1 MRILLAEDESKLAA
15 FIERGLSEA
24 SYAVDK
30 AEDGDEAL
38 WFAGNHTYDLVIMD
52 VMMPGKDGFTVV
64 RHMRRQGLDVPVL
77 FLTARAEV
85 ENRVRGLGSGG
96 DDYLTKPFSMEELL
110 ARVRAL
116 LRRQRN
122 QQVNF
127 LKVSGLEMD
136 LVAHGVRINGKAVE
150 LTNKEYALLEL
161 LVSQSPTPVT
171 KTAIVE
177 RVWNQHFD
185 SGTNLI
191 NVYMNR
197 LRGKIA
203 ENGGGPF
210 IQTVRGVGFALLPE
224 APVNA
229 HDA

>member
-1 MRILLAEDESKLAA
+1 
-15 FIERGLSEA
+15 
-24 SYAVDK
+24 
-30 AEDGDEAL
+30 
-38 WFAGNHTYDLVIMD
+38 MD

-85 ENRVRGLGSGG
+85 ENRVRGLDSGG

>member
-1 MRILLAEDESKLAA
+1 VRILLAEDESKLAA

-85 ENRVRGLGSGG
+85 ENRVRGLDSGG

>member
-85 ENRVRGLGSGG
+85 ENRVRGLDSGG

>member
-1 MRILLAEDESKLAA
+1 VRILLAEDESKLAA

-85 ENRVRGLGSGG
+85 ENRVRGLDSGG
-96 DDYLTKPFSMEELL
+96 DDYLTKPFSMEELW

>member
-1 MRILLAEDESKLAA
+1 VRILLAEDESKLAA
-15 FIERGLSEA
+15 FIERGLREA
-24 SYAVDK
+24 SYTVDK

-38 WFAGNHTYDLVIMD
+38 WLVENHSFDLVIMD
-52 VMMPGKDGFTVV
+52 VMMPGKDGFSVV
-64 RHMRRQGLDVPVL
+64 RQIRRQGLDVPVL

-85 ENRVRGLGSGG
+85 ENRVRGLDSGG
-96 DDYLTKPFSMEELL
+96 DDYMTKPFSMEELL

-116 LRRQRN
+116 LRRQRH
-122 QQVNF
+122 QQVNH

-136 LVAHGVRINGKAVE
+136 LVSHGVRINGQSVE

-171 KTAIVE
+171 KTTIVE

-185 SGTNLI
+185 SGTNLV

-224 APVNA
+224 APVND